1 MFDYLKHKIK
11 TYAVNPLT
19 DMVHEKQE
27 ALARKTAERAATIL
41 FWLTAGLTGIF
52 TLILVLL
59 SLSLLI
65 GQLLGSYLYGL
76 FIFTALFILSSSSSP
91 YASASKPPSDK
102 HCSASSNPK
111 LPKQSKTQTASPTT
125 RHIPFPTKTTRPET
139 KCRLKHLLFQT
150 AFYSGVFRRK
160 GRVL

>member
-19 DMVHEKQE
+19 GMVHEKQE

-52 TLILVLL
+52 TLILALL

-76 FIFTALFILSSSSSP
+76 FIFTALFILIFLILLFVRKRIETP
-91 YASASKPPSDK
+91 TPR
-102 HCSASSNPK
+102 NPK
-111 LPKQSKTQTASPTT
+111 RRRHHRQHGTFPSQPRQPDLKQNA
-125 RHIPFPTKTTRPET
+125 
-139 KCRLKHLLFQT
+139 
-150 AFYSGVFRRK
+150 V
-160 GRVL
+160 

>member
-19 DMVHEKQE
+19 GMVHEKQE

-52 TLILVLL
+52 TLILGLL

-76 FIFTALFILSSSSSP
+76 FIFTALFILIFLILLSVRKRIET
-91 YASASKPPSDK
+91 AVRQALFRLLKPQIPQEDQNADGITDNTAHSLPNQD
-102 HCSASSNPK
+102 NP
-111 LPKQSKTQTASPTT
+111 T
-125 RHIPFPTKTTRPET
+125 
-139 KCRLKHLLFQT
+139 
-150 AFYSGVFRRK
+150 
-160 GRVL
+160 

>member
-19 DMVHEKQE
+19 GMVHEKQE

-52 TLILVLL
+52 TFILGLL

-76 FIFTALFILSSSSSP
+76 FILTALFILIF
-91 YASASKPPSDK
+91 
-102 HCSASSNPK
+102 
-111 LPKQSKTQTASPTT
+111 L
-125 RHIPFPTKTTRPET
+125 I
-139 KCRLKHLLFQT
+139 LLFVRKRIET
-150 AFYSGVFRRK
+150 AVRQALFRLLK
-160 GRVL
+160 PQIPQEIQNADGITDNTAHSLPNQDNPT

>member
-19 DMVHEKQE
+19 SMVHEKQE

-52 TLILVLL
+52 TLILALL
-59 SLSLLI
+59 SLSLFI

-76 FIFTALFILSSSSSP
+76 FIFTALFILIFLILL
-91 YASASKPPSDK
+91 SARKRIETAVRQALFRLLKPQIPQEGQNADGITDNTAHSLPNQD
-102 HCSASSNPK
+102 NP
-111 LPKQSKTQTASPTT
+111 T
-125 RHIPFPTKTTRPET
+125 
-139 KCRLKHLLFQT
+139 
-150 AFYSGVFRRK
+150 
-160 GRVL
+160 

>member
-11 TYAVNPLT
+11 TYAVTPLT

-76 FIFTALFILSSSSSP
+76 FIFTALFILIFLILLSVRKRIET
-91 YASASKPPSDK
+91 AVRQALFRLLKPQIPQEDQNADGITDNTAHSLPNQN
-102 HCSASSNPK
+102 NP
-111 LPKQSKTQTASPTT
+111 T
-125 RHIPFPTKTTRPET
+125 
-139 KCRLKHLLFQT
+139 
-150 AFYSGVFRRK
+150 
-160 GRVL
+160 

>member
-19 DMVHEKQE
+19 GMVHEKQE

-52 TLILVLL
+52 TLILALL
-59 SLSLLI
+59 SLSLFI

-76 FIFTALFILSSSSSP
+76 FIFTALFILIFLILLSVRKRIET
-91 YASASKPPSDK
+91 AVRQALFRLLKPQPQEIQNADGITDNTAHSLPNQD
-102 HCSASSNPK
+102 NP
-111 LPKQSKTQTASPTT
+111 T
-125 RHIPFPTKTTRPET
+125 
-139 KCRLKHLLFQT
+139 
-150 AFYSGVFRRK
+150 
-160 GRVL
+160 

>member
-19 DMVHEKQE
+19 GMVHEKQE

-52 TLILVLL
+52 TLILGLL
-59 SLSLLI
+59 SLSLFI

-76 FIFTALFILSSSSSP
+76 FIFTALFILIFLILLSVRKRIET
-91 YASASKPPSDK
+91 AVRQALFRLLKPQIPQEDQNADGITDNTAHSLPNQD
-102 HCSASSNPK
+102 NP
-111 LPKQSKTQTASPTT
+111 T
-125 RHIPFPTKTTRPET
+125 
-139 KCRLKHLLFQT
+139 
-150 AFYSGVFRRK
+150 
-160 GRVL
+160 

>member
-19 DMVHEKQE
+19 GMVHEKQE

-52 TLILVLL
+52 TLILALF
-59 SLSLLI
+59 SLSLFI

-76 FIFTALFILSSSSSP
+76 FIFTALFILIF
-91 YASASKPPSDK
+91 
-102 HCSASSNPK
+102 
-111 LPKQSKTQTASPTT
+111 L
-125 RHIPFPTKTTRPET
+125 I
-139 KCRLKHLLFQT
+139 LLFVRKRIET
-150 AFYSGVFRRK
+150 AVRQALFRLLK
-160 GRVL
+160 PQPQEIQNADGITDNTAHSLPNQDNPT

>member
-19 DMVHEKQE
+19 GMVHEKQE

-52 TLILVLL
+52 TLILALL

-76 FIFTALFILSSSSSP
+76 FIFTALFILIFLILLSIRKRIET
-91 YASASKPPSDK
+91 AVRQALFRLLKPQIPQEIQNADGITDNTAHSLPNQD
-102 HCSASSNPK
+102 NP
-111 LPKQSKTQTASPTT
+111 T
-125 RHIPFPTKTTRPET
+125 
-139 KCRLKHLLFQT
+139 
-150 AFYSGVFRRK
+150 
-160 GRVL
+160 

>member
-19 DMVHEKQE
+19 GMVHETQE

-41 FWLTAGLTGIF
+41 FWLTAGLTDLF
-52 TLILVLL
+52 TLILALL

-76 FIFTALFILSSSSSP
+76 FIFTALFILIF
-91 YASASKPPSDK
+91 
-102 HCSASSNPK
+102 
-111 LPKQSKTQTASPTT
+111 L
-125 RHIPFPTKTTRPET
+125 I
-139 KCRLKHLLFQT
+139 LLFVRKRIET
-150 AFYSGVFRRK
+150 AVRQALFRLLK
-160 GRVL
+160 PQPQEIQNADGITDNTAHSLPNQDNPT

>member
-19 DMVHEKQE
+19 GMVHEKQE

-41 FWLTAGLTGIF
+41 FWLTTGLTGIF
-52 TLILVLL
+52 TLILGLL

-76 FIFTALFILSSSSSP
+76 FIFTALFILIF
-91 YASASKPPSDK
+91 
-102 HCSASSNPK
+102 
-111 LPKQSKTQTASPTT
+111 L
-125 RHIPFPTKTTRPET
+125 I
-139 KCRLKHLLFQT
+139 LLFVRKRIET
-150 AFYSGVFRRK
+150 AVRQALFRLLK
-160 GRVL
+160 PQPQEIQNADGITDNTAHSLPNQDNPT

>member
-19 DMVHEKQE
+19 GMVHEKQE

-52 TLILVLL
+52 TLILALL
-59 SLSLLI
+59 SLSLFI

-76 FIFTALFILSSSSSP
+76 FIFTALFILIFLILLSVRKRIET
-91 YASASKPPSDK
+91 AVRQALFRLLKPQIPQESQNADDITDNTA
-102 HCSASSNPK
+102 HSLPNQDNP
-111 LPKQSKTQTASPTT
+111 T
-125 RHIPFPTKTTRPET
+125 
-139 KCRLKHLLFQT
+139 
-150 AFYSGVFRRK
+150 
-160 GRVL
+160 

>member
-52 TLILVLL
+52 TLILALL

-76 FIFTALFILSSSSSP
+76 FIFTALFILIFLILLSVRKRIET
-91 YASASKPPSDK
+91 AVRQALFRLLKPQIPQESQNADGITDNTA
-102 HCSASSNPK
+102 HSLPNQDNP
-111 LPKQSKTQTASPTT
+111 T
-125 RHIPFPTKTTRPET
+125 
-139 KCRLKHLLFQT
+139 
-150 AFYSGVFRRK
+150 
-160 GRVL
+160 

>member
-1 MFDYLKHKIK
+1 MFEYLKHKIK

-19 DMVHEKQE
+19 GMVHEKQE

-52 TLILVLL
+52 TLILALF

-76 FIFTALFILSSSSSP
+76 FIFTALFILIF
-91 YASASKPPSDK
+91 
-102 HCSASSNPK
+102 
-111 LPKQSKTQTASPTT
+111 L
-125 RHIPFPTKTTRPET
+125 I
-139 KCRLKHLLFQT
+139 LLFVRKRIET
-150 AFYSGVFRRK
+150 AVRQALFRLLK
-160 GRVL
+160 PQPQEIQNADGITDNTAHSLPNQDNPT

>member
-1 MFDYLKHKIK
+1 MPVFDYLKHKIK

-19 DMVHEKQE
+19 GMVHEKQE

-52 TLILVLL
+52 TLILALL

-76 FIFTALFILSSSSSP
+76 FIFTALFILIFLILLSVRKRIET
-91 YASASKPPSDK
+91 AVRQALFRLLKPQIPQEDQNADGITDNTTHSLPNQD
-102 HCSASSNPK
+102 NP
-111 LPKQSKTQTASPTT
+111 T
-125 RHIPFPTKTTRPET
+125 
-139 KCRLKHLLFQT
+139 
-150 AFYSGVFRRK
+150 
-160 GRVL
+160 

>member
-19 DMVHEKQE
+19 GMVHEKQE

-52 TLILVLL
+52 TFILGLL

-76 FIFTALFILSSSSSP
+76 FIFTALFILIF
-91 YASASKPPSDK
+91 
-102 HCSASSNPK
+102 
-111 LPKQSKTQTASPTT
+111 L
-125 RHIPFPTKTTRPET
+125 I
-139 KCRLKHLLFQT
+139 LLFVRKRIET
-150 AFYSGVFRRK
+150 AVRQALFRLLKPQIPQK
-160 GRVL
+160 GQNADDITDNTAHSLPNQDNPA

>member
-19 DMVHEKQE
+19 GMVHEKQE
-27 ALARKTAERAATIL
+27 ALARKTAERATTIL

-52 TLILVLL
+52 TLILALL

-76 FIFTALFILSSSSSP
+76 FIFTALFILIF
-91 YASASKPPSDK
+91 
-102 HCSASSNPK
+102 
-111 LPKQSKTQTASPTT
+111 L
-125 RHIPFPTKTTRPET
+125 I
-139 KCRLKHLLFQT
+139 LLFVRKRIET
-150 AFYSGVFRRK
+150 AIQQALFRLLK
-160 GRVL
+160 PQIPQEIQNADGITDNTAHSLPNQDNPT

>member
-19 DMVHEKQE
+19 GMVHEKQE

-52 TLILVLL
+52 TLILGLL

-76 FIFTALFILSSSSSP
+76 FIFTALFILIF
-91 YASASKPPSDK
+91 
-102 HCSASSNPK
+102 
-111 LPKQSKTQTASPTT
+111 L
-125 RHIPFPTKTTRPET
+125 I
-139 KCRLKHLLFQT
+139 LLFVRKRIET
-150 AFYSGVFRRK
+150 AVRQALFRLLK
-160 GRVL
+160 PQPQEIQNADGITDNTAHSLPNQDNPT

>member
-19 DMVHEKQE
+19 GMVHEKQE

-52 TLILVLL
+52 TLILALF

-76 FIFTALFILSSSSSP
+76 FIFTALFILIF
-91 YASASKPPSDK
+91 
-102 HCSASSNPK
+102 
-111 LPKQSKTQTASPTT
+111 L
-125 RHIPFPTKTTRPET
+125 I
-139 KCRLKHLLFQT
+139 LLFVRKRIET
-150 AFYSGVFRRK
+150 AVRQALFRLLK
-160 GRVL
+160 PQPQEIQNADGITDNTAHSLPNQDNPT